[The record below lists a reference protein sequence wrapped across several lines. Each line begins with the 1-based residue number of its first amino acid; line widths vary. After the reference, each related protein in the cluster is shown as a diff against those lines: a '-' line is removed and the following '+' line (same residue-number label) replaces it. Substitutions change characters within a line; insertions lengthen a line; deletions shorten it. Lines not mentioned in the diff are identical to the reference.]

1 MQRIKHLVRLWLLS
15 LLRLFF
21 PRQCPVCGCLLQEG
35 EAGICLRC
43 NMDMPRTGY
52 HQLRDNPMERMLW
65 GKMPLERATAYFFYR
80 KGSGFR
86 HIVHQMKYDGRQDL
100 AETMGRLMAQEL
112 LPSGFFDSIDLLL
125 PVPLHPAKERKRGYN
140 QSERLAQG
148 IAAVTVIP
156 IDNSSVT
163 RLADRDTN
171 PQVCLRTVGERGR
184 NLPAAPSGTVQG
196 RAAHPPDRRRVYHR
210 CHHYGMC
217 RRFSGNRRIT
227 HQRADALHRRV
238 AGYLPGFSLSPSR
251 PRAGGLPAAPRSR
264 TSVRRACA
272 G

>member
-1 MQRIKHLVRLWLLS
+1 MQRIKHLVRLWFLS

-80 KGSGFR
+80 KGSDFR
-86 HIVHQMKYDGRQDL
+86 RIVHQMKYNGRQDL
-100 AETMGRLMAQEL
+100 AETMGRLLAQEL
-112 LPSGFFDSIDLLL
+112 LPSGFFQGIDLLL

-148 IAAVTVIP
+148 IAAVTAIP

-163 RLADRDTN
+163 RLADTETQTRKSAYERWEN
-171 PQVCLRTVGERGR
+171 VEGIFRLLRPERFGEGQHI
-184 NLPAAPSGTVQG
+184 LLIDDVFTTGAT
-196 RAAHPPDRRRVYHR
+196 
-210 CHHYGMC
+210 
-217 RRFSGNRRIT
+217 IT
-227 HQRADALHRRV
+227 ACADAFQGIEGLHI
-238 AGYLPGFSLSPSR
+238 
-251 PRAGGLPAAPRSR
+251 
-264 TSVRRACA
+264 SVLTLCIAE
-272 G
+272 